1 MDEYFNK
8 DAFYYDINYSNTT
21 NCIIIL
27 QVLRSVW
34 LLEDG
39 GRPPKHVAVD

>member
-1 MDEYFNK
+1 MNEYFNK
-8 DAFYYDINYSNTT
+8 VAIYYDINYSHTK

-34 LLEDG
+34 LPEEGSRL
-39 GRPPKHVAVD
+39 PKHVAVD